1 MTQPQIQIPLDLPN
15 VQVEHCEQTP
25 QGLVITVVSTSQT
38 AVCRRCGR
46 TIDKFHGYDKE
57 ITLRHLP
64 IFDRPVWIR
73 IKPKRFQCPHCH
85 KGPTTTQRCEWYDP
99 KSPHT
104 KAYEHWIL
112 RELVNSTL
120 SDVSLKRDLT
130 VACIEGII
138 DRHVQRQVDWST
150 VPNLEL
156 LGIDEIALK
165 KGHKDFVVIIS
176 GVTVKRE
183 KFILA
188 VLPDRKKET
197 VKSFLETLPPDQR
210 EQVRQVCIDMNEGYR
225 NAVQET
231 LPNVPIVVD
240 RFHVAKHYRDCADK
254 ARKAEMKRLKTT
266 LSEHDYA
273 QLKGA
278 MWAFRKPW
286 IALSEEQQGVLL
298 HLFQHAPTLKEVY
311 IQREVLTGIFES
323 RINKAQAEQALM
335 QWLERITALGLNCFA
350 AFATT
355 WGHWRDPII
364 NYFVRR
370 ETSGFKARGQVLQSN
385 TLVLHSPACGKT
397 TSHRTGRRAFH
408 VTSCGDHREAIFR
421 GDHDRRD

>member
-1 MTQPQIQIPLDLPN
+1 MTQPLIQIPLDVPD
-15 VQVEHCEQTP
+15 VQVEQYEQTP
-25 QGLVITVVSTSQT
+25 EGLVITVVSTSKT

-73 IKPKRFQCPHCH
+73 IKPKRFQCPYCH
-85 KGPTTTQRCEWYDP
+85 KGPTTTQRCEWYEP

-104 KAYEHWIL
+104 KAYEQWIL

-120 SDVSLKRDLT
+120 SDVSLKRDLS

-138 DRHVQRQVDWST
+138 DRHVQQQVDWST
-150 VPNLEL
+150 VPALESI
-156 LGIDEIALK
+156 GIDEIALK
-165 KGHKDFVVIIS
+165 KGHKDFVVIVS
-176 GVTVKRE
+176 GITAQHE
-183 KFILA
+183 KCILA

-197 VKSFLETLPPDQR
+197 VKTFLETIPLHLR
-210 EQVRQVCIDMNEGYR
+210 ESVSQVCIDMNEGYR

-231 LPNVPIVVD
+231 LPQVQVVVD

-254 ARKAEMKRLKTT
+254 ARTAEMKRLKKTV
-266 LSEHDYA
+266 SEQEYA

-286 IALSEEQQGVLL
+286 AALSEEQQMVLL
-298 HLFQHAPTLKEVY
+298 KLFQLAPILQAVY
-311 IQREVLTGIFES
+311 VQREVLTGIFEN
-323 RINKAQAEQALM
+323 RINKAQAEKALT
-335 QWLERITALGLNCFA
+335 QWLERITALGLTCFT
-350 AFATT
+350 AFVTT
-355 WGHWRDPII
+355 LNNWRDHIT

-370 ETSGFKARGQVLQSN
+370 KTSGFVEGLNNKIKVIKRRCYGIYNLGRLFQHIWLDVQGRKVLFAE
-385 TLVLHSPACGKT
+385 H
-397 TSHRTGRRAFH
+397 
-408 VTSCGDHREAIFR
+408 
-421 GDHDRRD
+421 

>member
-1 MTQPQIQIPLDLPN
+1 MTQPLIQIPLDLPD
-15 VQVEHCEQTP
+15 VQIAQCEQTP
-25 QGLVITVVSTSQT
+25 EGLVITVISTRKT
-38 AVCRRCGR
+38 AMCRRCGR
-46 TIDKFHGYDKE
+46 SIDKFHGYDQT

-120 SDVSLKRDLT
+120 SDVSLKRDLS

-138 DRHVQRQVDWST
+138 DRHVLQQVDWST
-150 VPNLEL
+150 VPALESI
-156 LGIDEIALK
+156 GIDEIALK
-165 KGHKDFVVIIS
+165 KGHKDFVVIVS
-176 GVTVKRE
+176 GVTAQRDKC
-183 KFILA
+183 ILA

-197 VKSFLETLPPDQR
+197 VKSFLETIPPHQHAS
-210 EQVRQVCIDMNEGYR
+210 VSQVCIDMNEGYR

-231 LPNVPIVVD
+231 LPDVQVVVD

-254 ARKAEMKRLKTT
+254 ARKSEMKRLKKT
-266 LSEHDYA
+266 LPEQEYA

-286 IALSEEQQGVLL
+286 TALNESQQLVLL
-298 HLFQHAPTLKEVY
+298 RLFQLAPILQEVY
-311 IQREVLTGIFES
+311 VQREVLTGIFES
-323 RINKAQAEQALM
+323 RIDKAQAEIALTRW
-335 QWLERITALGLNCFA
+335 QERIAALGLTWFN

-355 WGHWRDPII
+355 LNNWRDNIT

-370 ETSGFKARGQVLQSN
+370 KTSGFVEGLNNKIKVIKRRCYGIYNLGRLFQHIWLDVQ
-385 TLVLHSPACGKT
+385 
-397 TSHRTGRRAFH
+397 GRRVLFAEH
-408 VTSCGDHREAIFR
+408 
-421 GDHDRRD
+421 

>member
-1 MTQPQIQIPLDLPN
+1 MNQPQIQIPLDLPN
-15 VQVEHCEQTP
+15 VQVEQCEQTP
-25 QGLVITVVSTSQT
+25 QGLVITVVSTCKT
-38 AVCRRCGR
+38 AACRRCGR
-46 TIDKFHGYDKE
+46 IIDKFHGYDKE

-85 KGPTTTQRCEWYDP
+85 KGPTTTQRCEWYEP
-99 KSPHT
+99 KSPQT
-104 KAYEHWIL
+104 KAYEQWIL

-138 DRHVQRQVDWST
+138 DRHVQQQVDWST
-150 VPNLEL
+150 VPPLEL

-176 GVTVKRE
+176 GVTAQRE

-188 VLPDRKKET
+188 VLPNRKKET
-197 VKSFLETLPPDQR
+197 VKAFLETLPPDQS

-225 NAVQET
+225 NAAQEVLPHVQ
-231 LPNVPIVVD
+231 VVVD

-254 ARKAEMKRLKTT
+254 ARKAEMKRLKKT
-266 LSEHDYA
+266 LPEPDYA
-273 QLKGA
+273 QLKGV

-286 IALSEEQQGVLL
+286 TVLSAEQQGVLL
-298 HLFQHAPTLKEVY
+298 QLFQHAPILKEIY

-323 RINKAQAEQALM
+323 RINKAQAEQAFM
-335 QWLERITALGLNCFA
+335 QWLEGIAALGLNCFA

-355 WGHWRDPII
+355 WDNWRDHIT

-370 ETSGFKARGQVLQSN
+370 ETSGFVEGLNNKIKVIKRRCYGIYNLGRLFQHIWLDVQ
-385 TLVLHSPACGKT
+385 
-397 TSHRTGRRAFH
+397 GRRVLFAEH
-408 VTSCGDHREAIFR
+408 
-421 GDHDRRD
+421 